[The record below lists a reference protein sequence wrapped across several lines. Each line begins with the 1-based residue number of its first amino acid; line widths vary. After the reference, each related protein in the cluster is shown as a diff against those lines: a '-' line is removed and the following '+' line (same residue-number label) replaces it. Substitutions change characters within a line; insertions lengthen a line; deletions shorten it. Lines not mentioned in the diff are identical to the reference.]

1 MGLFPGVV
9 CTQNFRAVETLP
21 LDCTGYFL
29 ELSLLT
35 AFSKGSN
42 CPVQSEPGSTLAL
55 EGK

>member
-9 CTQNFRAVETLP
+9 CTQNIRAVETLP

-35 AFSKGSN
+35 VFSKGSN
-42 CPVQSEPGSTLAL
+42 CPVQSEPGSALAL